1 MMIDL
6 DLLNQFMPS
15 ILESRSAAFSSG
27 QFADTYD
34 SMSEMVV
41 WNLVGSTVIQGKPEV
56 IAFCEKM
63 SLEMEGS
70 ELTNT
75 QQIVDGNLVAVQG
88 YCRYIK
94 AGMPTQLFYCD
105 VYQFEDNQIISITSY
120 AIEAATT
127 HHAE

>member
-1 MMIDL
+1 MS
-6 DLLNQFMPS
+6 S
-15 ILESRSAAFSSG
+15 IVESKSAAFSSG

-34 SMSEMVV
+34 SMSEIVV
-41 WNLVGSTVIQGKPEV
+41 WNLVGSALIEGKSEV

-63 SLEMEGS
+63 SREMEGS

-88 YCRYIK
+88 FCRYIK
-94 AGMPTQLFYCD
+94 GGMPSQLFYCD

-120 AIEAATT
+120 AIEAATNP
-127 HHAE
+127 HAE